1 VPRQTLTAD
10 VGYVHPL
17 GSGVTLDAH
26 ADAAYRS
33 DVTTQLNSSVLGY
46 QVLGGFTTIN
56 ATAGLKF
63 AGGWHARLFVDNLTN
78 IQGVTSAGPLL
89 RNYDEP
95 RYRVQNVIRPRT
107 IGLGVDYQFK

>member
-1 VPRQTLTAD
+1 
-10 VGYVHPL
+10 
-17 GSGVTLDAH
+17 
-26 ADAAYRS
+26 
-33 DVTTQLNSSVLGY
+33 VTTQLNSTVLGY

-89 RNYDEP
+89 RIYDDP